1 MGDIVYNK
9 ETLERLVRLEEH
21 VKVRF
26 KELDK
31 ALNIAREGID
41 YRLAGMNE
49 FQKRIDRLE
58 GSFAT
63 KEQLSVVSKV
73 VYVGFGILLGLQALG
88 AIFFKIWLKGG

>member
-1 MGDIVYNK
+1 MGDLVYNK

-49 FQKRIDRLE
+49 FQKRMDRLE
-58 GSFAT
+58 STFAT
-63 KEQLSVVSKV
+63 KDSLNALTKIVYIGLGIVLGIQAVVV
-73 VYVGFGILLGLQALG
+73 IAL
-88 AIFFKIWLKGG
+88 KIWL